1 MKELLLSDAMIDALA
16 SLIIWLV
23 FFLVVYVICRI
34 NRLKKDIIENA
45 IEDTKKMK
53 KYAKNM
59 TAMIEKG
66 GIDRNSVRKGFWKFR
81 TLAKNTKSII
91 LVYIFENGAD
101 TDMKLVE
108 KLLGDVFEEINI
120 FAKAYNTSTKDEAI
134 STLNLVGKNLDK
146 TVDVLVS
153 VDKKRK
159 EKNIPWWDRSEG
171 IRIFPGSMAALPG
184 GVEKSFGR

>member
-159 EKNIPWWDRSEG
+159 EKTLY
-171 IRIFPGSMAALPG
+171 RI
-184 GVEKSFGR
+184 

>member
-66 GIDRNSVRKGFWKFR
+66 GIDRNSVRKGFCKVR
-81 TLAKNTKSII
+81 SLAKNTKSII
-91 LVYIFENGAD
+91 LV
-101 TDMKLVE
+101 
-108 KLLGDVFEEINI
+108 
-120 FAKAYNTSTKDEAI
+120 
-134 STLNLVGKNLDK
+134 
-146 TVDVLVS
+146 
-153 VDKKRK
+153 
-159 EKNIPWWDRSEG
+159 
-171 IRIFPGSMAALPG
+171 
-184 GVEKSFGR
+184 